1 MPVLRNIFVN
11 MIDSLRE
18 ALIFEYERL
27 IAFLPRLVLA
37 FLVAVIIYTIGKWL
51 AKGAVQFLKRS
62 SILETYH
69 DYFARLIKILGAFV
83 AFVVFLNLI
92 GYQTFAA
99 SLLAGGGLTA
109 VMLGF
114 AFKDIGENFLA
125 GFFLAFSRPFTT
137 DDIIETEGL
146 MGQVKGIQLRN
157 THIRTADGCDVFVP
171 SAQLFTKPLHNY
183 TLDGLRRGSFT
194 VGIDYMDDAQ
204 KAAALLLE
212 TTKSTEGVLEIPKA
226 SVRIKGFQPNFVE
239 IQVFFWIRAK
249 NQEANLAVVRTRA
262 MNHCRRMLVE
272 QNFTV
277 SSNVSTA
284 IDMNPIE
291 VNLQDREDTNKE

>member
-1 MPVLRNIFVN
+1 
-11 MIDSLRE
+11 MIDTFSN
-18 ALIFEYERL
+18 ALTFEYERL
-27 IAFLPRLVLA
+27 VIFLPRLILA
-37 FLVAVIIYTIGKWL
+37 ILVVFIIYLLGKWL
-51 AKGAVQFLKRS
+51 ARGTVRLLQRS
-62 SILETYH
+62 SIPDTYH
-69 DYFARLIKILGAFV
+69 QYFSKLVKGIGAFI

-137 DDIIETEGL
+137 DDVIETDGII
-146 MGQVKGIQLRN
+146 GQVKGIELRH
-157 THIRTADGCDVFVP
+157 THIRTSDGSDVFIP
-171 SAQLFTKPLHNY
+171 SAQLFTKPLKNY

-194 VGIDYMDDAQ
+194 AGIDYGDDAQ
-204 KAAALLLE
+204 KAIELLLE
-212 TTKSTEGVLEIPKA
+212 TTKATEGVLHTPKA
-226 SVRIKGFQPNFVE
+226 SVQIKGLEPNYVE
-239 IQVFFWIRAK
+239 LQVFFWIRAK
-249 NQEANLAVVRTRA
+249 DQEANLSVVKTRV
-262 MNHCRRMLVE
+262 MNNCRKMLID

-284 IDMNPIE
+284 INMNPIE
-291 VNLQDREDTNKE
+291 VLLQNREDKNKESNE